1 MVKVAIPVYKDH
13 KKADDLGIENDG
25 TRALYEALKKVDYFG
40 LRTYDEYCYFDS
52 SHLISS
58 ANRKYQSVQQEL
70 LDYCLGKRKIECV

>member
-1 MVKVAIPVYKDH
+1 MME
-13 KKADDLGIENDG
+13 LE
-25 TRALYEALKKVDYFG
+25 ALYEALKKVDYFG

-70 LDYCLGKRKIECV
+70 LDYCLGKQRKVNVFDYNYG